1 MTTPPEFDPDNPKAV
16 SPAGESQPW
25 KDDEDEI
32 PSFEGMVF
40 SAYVDPADLTGDG
53 WESTQPIPEMPLTV
67 WENPPLT
74 EDEVLKVIAASSQNP
89 LSVESTADASEQGL
103 SGTHQ
108 PGSNEPGQYESEE
121 PSDPALETLP
131 APDPLEENLPALG
144 RENHNGS
151 RRGLYGNLADSSW
164 LTLEKPHPVQGL
176 PGEEFVEQTPFYTK
190 DVEDFGSV
198 GQTADPHEAAH
209 EEPAISAEAAREEP
223 EPVPQSTEARLSPAG
238 TSDASS
244 HPPAVTV
251 EAPRHET
258 QPELVGSAT
267 PLVNERP
274 LFRSWYEPEP
284 ESLDPTRTPHFG
296 HLVILVLIAFVGLV
310 GAILLMR
317 GALDLHLFGVSTVQQ
332 ASSDIHYT
340 IGFMAGLY
348 LISFGLA
355 ALIFPLIWQ
364 KNLFAGLQWNFASA
378 RRRIWVLLGAAFV
391 CFLLAMID
399 EVVLPGPTNAPI
411 DKLFDSR
418 AAAWLLFAF
427 GVTVA
432 PFFEEIAFRGFLLP
446 ALCTALDWY
455 GEKLT
460 GETAPPLDP
469 SGHPQW
475 SITAMALASIATSIP
490 FALMHAEQTAWSLG
504 PFLLLVAVSLVLCW
518 ARLATRSLA
527 ASVIVH
533 ASYNLLLFSL
543 MLLGTGGFRHL
554 DKM

>member
-1 MTTPPEFDPDNPKAV
+1 MTTIPEFDPNNPNPV
-16 SPAGESQPW
+16 SPTGEPQPW

-40 SAYVDPADLTGDG
+40 SSYVDPADLAGGD
-53 WESTQPIPEMPLTV
+53 WESAQPIPEMPLTI
-67 WENPPLT
+67 WEEPPLT
-74 EDEVLKVIAASSQNP
+74 EDKVLKVIANSSQN
-89 LSVESTADASEQGL
+89 SVAAGGSSDVPGRDEPEQ
-103 SGTHQ
+103 
-108 PGSNEPGQYESEE
+108 NEPGRDEREE
-121 PSDPALETLP
+121 PADSASDWLQPP
-131 APDPLEENLPALG
+131 APLAENLPAPG
-144 RENHNGS
+144 REPLNGP

-164 LTLEKPHPVQGL
+164 LTLDKLHPVQGL
-176 PGEEFVEQTPFYTK
+176 PGEEFVEQTPFYTR
-190 DVEDFGSV
+190 DVEELSSV
-198 GQTADPHEAAH
+198 EQASDPLSVAQD
-209 EEPAISAEAAREEP
+209 EPMTSAEAPREEP
-223 EPVPQSTEARLSPAG
+223 QPVALSTEATPSPVEPSAEPSLPQLG
-238 TSDASS
+238 TA
-244 HPPAVTV
+244 
-251 EAPRHET
+251 ET
-258 QPELVGSAT
+258 HGRGTEPELIDAVIPMLS
-267 PLVNERP
+267 ERP
-274 LFRSWYEPEP
+274 LFHSWYEPEP
-284 ESLDPTRTPHFG
+284 RAADPTRIPHFG
-296 HLVILVLIAFVGLV
+296 HLAILAVIGFAGLV
-310 GAILLMR
+310 GSILLMR
-317 GALDLHLFGVSTVQQ
+317 GALYFQLFGVSTVQQ
-332 ASSDIHYT
+332 ASADIHYT

-355 ALIFPLIWQ
+355 ALIFPLVWHES
-364 KNLFAGLQWNFASA
+364 LFAGLQWNFASA
-378 RRRIWVLLGAAFV
+378 RRRIWILLGAAFV
-391 CFLLAMID
+391 CFLLAMVD

-418 AAAWLLFAF
+418 AAAWLMFAF

-460 GETAPPLDP
+460 GETAAPLDA
-469 SGHPQW
+469 SGHPCW